1 MSFKFAQLPS
11 AGEASASWRAL
22 MPDLI
27 ESLESRTL
35 LSADPVLQWNSKL
48 LDAIRTRKTPPPYA
62 ARNMAMVH
70 IAIFYAANAIDG
82 GYEGYPNNHSVP
94 KGASETEPTA

>member
-48 LDAIRTRKTPPPYA
+48 LDAIRTEKTPPPYA
-62 ARNMAMVH
+62 ARNMAIVH
-70 IAIFYAANAIDG
+70 IAIFDAVNAIDG
-82 GYEGYPNNHSVP
+82 GYEGYATNRSGP
-94 KGASETEPTA
+94 KGASEAAATA